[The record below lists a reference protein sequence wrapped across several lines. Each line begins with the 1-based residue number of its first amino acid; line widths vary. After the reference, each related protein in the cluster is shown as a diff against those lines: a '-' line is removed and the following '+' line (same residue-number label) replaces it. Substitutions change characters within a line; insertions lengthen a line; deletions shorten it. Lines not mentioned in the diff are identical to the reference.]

1 MVLRIKKHLLYLL
14 SLSCFLAGINS
25 AIGQGHE
32 VADIPEEIRVL
43 PNSFKENYNSE
54 AYNYVESISFLD
66 KVQTWI
72 IDKIISWFSIT
83 RASAA
88 NFWQNINFIFY
99 VLVILGV
106 VYFIIKIILNKEGR
120 WLFKRKKEEVNDL
133 DYDIGEHIREVNFD
147 ALIAES
153 VGRKDYR
160 SAIRYSY
167 LLVLKKLDEFEI
179 ITYDTQKTAYDYQI
193 ELQGSKYAIGFN
205 KATYYYTYIWY
216 GEFII
221 DEEEYKNTS
230 TVYAQLLKQFKDA

>member
-1 MVLRIKKHLLYLL
+1 MVLRIKKHLFYLL

-25 AIGQGHE
+25 ALGQDYG
-32 VADIPEEIRVL
+32 VADVPEEIRVL

-66 KVQTWI
+66 KVQAWI
-72 IDKIISWFSIT
+72 IDKIINWFSIT
-83 RASAA
+83 GSSATTL
-88 NFWQNINFIFY
+88 WQNLSFLFY

-120 WLFKRKKEEVNDL
+120 WLFKRKTEEVNDL
-133 DYDIGEHIREVNFD
+133 SYDIGEHIREVNFD
-147 ALIAES
+147 TLIAES
-153 VGRKDYR
+153 VARKDYR

-167 LLVLKKLDEFEI
+167 LLVLKRLDQFEI
-179 ITYDTQKTAYDYQI
+179 ITYDAQKTAYDYQT
-193 ELQGSKYAIGFN
+193 ELEGSIYGIGFN

-216 GEFII
+216 GEFEI
-221 DEEEYKNTS
+221 DEEGYKNMS